1 MGDQSVSVR
10 NTLVENLGNL
20 CPNNPNLVAD
30 IGVDIEGEAQNAVNL
45 LEVLSD
51 FVQNDL
57 ADAQSGLKNIEQA
70 TNDVDKTV
78 EQIELHDW
86 QALVILIPWIIVPSF
101 LLIGVVMAFC
111 KVSVPLYD
119 CIQSWFFLPLL
130 VIMTIFSMVLSCL
143 VSAGATA
150 NADFCSGGSQKS
162 PDQTVFEILNA
173 TGVAEGELAFQV
185 VRFYVTQCLA
195 EDPFAFVADYR
206 DQIEGAD
213 LSVQELDLTIQSVG
227 VTRLQELCGDRVLD
241 VASLT
246 SVMLEN
252 LALLRESAK
261 DTVELLRCDNIVP
274 IYTRTVY
281 GGTCTYSVQG
291 VTWTFAGELLR
302 ASMIPILLILFMPS
316 NNLVRLQPFLS
327 SLSWVCSSSCFVL
340 VSCRMMKKPFRTS
353 NSKLGAQWVN
363 P

>member
-1 MGDQSVSVR
+1 M
-10 NTLVENLGNL
+10 ENLGNL

-57 ADAQSGLKNIEQA
+57 TDAQAGLKNIEQA

-111 KVSVPLYD
+111 RVSVPLYD

-130 VIMTIFSMVLSCL
+130 VIMTICSMVLSCL

-195 EDPFAFVADYR
+195 EDPFAFIADYR

-213 LSVQELDLTIQSVG
+213 ISVQELDLTIQSVG

-241 VASLT
+241 IASLT

-252 LALLRESAK
+252 LALLRASAK

-274 IYTRTVY
+274 IYTQTVY

-302 ASMIPILLILFMPS
+302 ASTIPILLILRVLS
-316 NNLVRLQPFLS
+316 NNLVRL
-327 SLSWVCSSSCFVL
+327 
-340 VSCRMMKKPFRTS
+340 
-353 NSKLGAQWVN
+353 
-363 P
+363 